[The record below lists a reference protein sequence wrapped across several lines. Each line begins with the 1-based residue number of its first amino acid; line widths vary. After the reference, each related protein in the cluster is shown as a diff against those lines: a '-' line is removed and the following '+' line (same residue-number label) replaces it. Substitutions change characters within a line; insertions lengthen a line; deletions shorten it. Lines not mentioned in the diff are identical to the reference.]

1 VQVLTKISGGLE
13 GLEVKFDLEL
23 AEGDENNYAL
33 NDRLARIKQDESEL
47 NKQAFALIALN
58 KFLDESNPLAG
69 GGGGGTVQ
77 TVNEQVDKGI
87 SGLLSQQLNNLAQDY
102 LGVEVAVNVES
113 SQGTG
118 SYTDKNV
125 GLNLSKSLFNNRL
138 SVSVGG
144 NIGVGGSASTS
155 NSARNVIGDFLAEY
169 KLLPSGNLNLRF
181 FRTNQMDQ
189 QGVMEF
195 RERIGF
201 SIMHRKRFNRWK
213 YLFKSR
219 TKERKRLGIEGN
231 PDEL

>member
-1 VQVLTKISGGLE
+1 
-13 GLEVKFDLEL
+13 
-23 AEGDENNYAL
+23 
-33 NDRLARIKQDESEL
+33 
-47 NKQAFALIALN
+47 
-58 KFLDESNPLAG
+58 
-69 GGGGGTVQ
+69 
-77 TVNEQVDKGI
+77 
-87 SGLLSQQLNNLAQDY
+87 
-102 LGVEVAVNVES
+102 
-113 SQGTG
+113 
-118 SYTDKNV
+118 V